1 MKKKR
6 MFTKIYK
13 IRVNVSKK
21 YMLHLIL
28 QYAIKMYVT
37 LDLPTCDENVCYNG
51 PSNV

>member
-1 MKKKR
+1 